1 MTVEERIAQLR
12 KLMAERKM
20 DVYYMPKEDDHL
32 SEEYT
37 ASYFHAK
44 SWMSGFSGDAGCT
57 IITKDFAGLWTDG
70 RYFTQAEGE
79 LEGSEVQLMRLR
91 QKGVLHAWHR
101 TSFRSC
107 CLQYHYKTY
116 YQRSQDEG

>member
-1 MTVEERIAQLR
+1 MKLLIMENSEVMNMTVEERIAQLR
-12 KLMAERKM
+12 KLMAERKI
-20 DVYYMPKEDDHL
+20 DVYYMPNEDDHL

-79 LEGSEVQLMRLR
+79 L
-91 QKGVLHAWHR
+91 
-101 TSFRSC
+101 
-107 CLQYHYKTY
+107 
-116 YQRSQDEG
+116 